1 MSKHVSEAGR
11 DSETAAKDKH
21 LSVVDRRRVGHGL
34 DEHATEP
41 NLKPTYV
48 QELEART
55 ARAEDTLKLRLTQLE
70 EETARARTRI
80 QGDLEQR
87 FSRKER
93 DILLEVL
100 DFMEDARR
108 AAELTADS
116 PAVAQGLEVVTARVD
131 NFLKLHGCERL
142 SPQGEPFDPERM
154 EAVAMVEGPAGTV
167 VGVFRPGYTRGG
179 ELLKPAQVTVGK
191 G

>member
-1 MSKHVSEAGR
+1 MSKHLSGAGR
-11 DSETAAKDKH
+11 DSKTAAREKN
-21 LSVVDRRRVGHGL
+21 LSVVDRRRVGHGS
-34 DEHATEP
+34 EERATEP

-55 ARAEDTLKLRLTQLE
+55 QRAEATLKVRLAQLE

-80 QGDLEQR
+80 QADLEQR
-87 FSRKER
+87 FGRKER
-93 DILLEVL
+93 DLLLEVL

-116 PAVAQGLEVVTARVD
+116 PAVAQGLELVTARVD

-167 VGVFRPGYTRGG
+167 VGVLRPGYMRGG
-179 ELLKPAQVTVGK
+179 EILKPAQVTVGK